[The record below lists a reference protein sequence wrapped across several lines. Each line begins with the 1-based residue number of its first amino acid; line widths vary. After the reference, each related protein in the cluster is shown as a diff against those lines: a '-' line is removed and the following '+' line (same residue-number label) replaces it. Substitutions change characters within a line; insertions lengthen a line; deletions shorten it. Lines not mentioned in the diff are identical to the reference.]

1 MAAAAAV
8 PESVAMTILVQ
19 DLNQWKGSP
28 VLDPADEKIGT
39 LVAVYVDSLTDEWLF
54 GAVEVGFVGF
64 RKVALVPLD
73 QAAAGKGNLRVAHT
87 KDQVK
92 ASPTL
97 PQSDELLPADEPLVY
112 AHYGLAYTPADSPS
126 GRRLARR

>member
-73 QAAAGKGNLRVAHT
+73 QAAVGNGNLRVAHT

-97 PQSDELLPADEPLVY
+97 PTGDELLPADEPLVY